1 MSTPDAAGGANA
13 ALEAIITL
21 TDKLTGLL
29 ADQARAFEQHRPQDA
44 AQALDE
50 VSRLT
55 NIYRTASA
63 HVRSQPNMI
72 ENAPDDLRRRLLRAT
87 EAFDAVLERQGR
99 ALAASKTVTEG
110 LVKTDFVAARCE
122 SDAFERWSKFVSE
135 ARNSPE
141 ASESITGVP
150 AAEVR
155 AAARLYATGGNGA
168 IYYGLGVTKLAT
180 QNSL

>member
-87 EAFDAVLERQGR
+87 EAFDAVLGRQGR

-110 LVKTDFVAARCE
+110 LVRAMAEAIATRRASNAGYGPGIAR
-122 SDAFERWSKFVSE
+122 K
-135 ARNSPE
+135 
-141 ASESITGVP
+141 VP
-150 AAEVR
+150 A
-155 AAARLYATGGNGA
+155 TA
-168 IYYGLGVTKLAT
+168 ITLNRQA
-180 QNSL
+180 